1 MITTVLPDETNTQ
14 LSPTL
19 PSRLNSSVFGDLT
32 LQESEVEIAGTV
44 ERSFTFESNVTEGN
58 NSVRVVLNP
67 DLKWPYP
74 SDAEQQMRS
83 LMNAAERI
91 HESIRSLGT
100 DRIFELHRTGL
111 AELGR
116 YSGYD
121 QWKASE
127 EQLFSEWVLESE
139 IFFDDGFRLIFA
151 GHPIYYLDLLL
162 EFDSGFSPTHVQFD
176 G

>member
-1 MITTVLPDETNTQ
+1 MRAFD
-14 LSPTL
+14 
-19 PSRLNSSVFGDLT
+19 RLELT
-32 LQESEVEIAGTV
+32 AYL
-44 ERSFTFESNVTEGN
+44 SFTV
-58 NSVRVVLNP
+58 P
-67 DLKWPYP
+67 D
-74 SDAEQQMRS
+74 
-83 LMNAAERI
+83 
-91 HESIRSLGT
+91 
-100 DRIFELHRTGL
+100 L